1 MHKISFDFDHKKATQ
16 AINLFAQRQGGRI
29 NKMKALKLVY
39 FADRYHL
46 RKYGR
51 LVTNDTYFA
60 MDYGPVPSGTKDIA
74 ETSGFLGEVEREYAA
89 RYLKKK
95 GNLTLVS
102 VKPPDT
108 EVFSDSDIE
117 ALDFAWNTFGRFD
130 QFRLRDITH
139 QYPEWSRH
147 ESALGSVASRI
158 QMNLID
164 FLDDPANNLDKC
176 SPLTDEERKVRR
188 EQIEEAAELEA
199 LWS

>member
-1 MHKISFDFDHKKATQ
+1 MRKISFDFDHKKATQ
-16 AINLFAQRQGGRI
+16 AINYFALRQGGRI

-60 MDYGPVPSGTKDIA
+60 MDNGPVPSGTKDIA

-95 GNLTLVS
+95 DKYNLVS
-102 VKPPDT
+102 VEPPDT

-117 ALDFAWNTFGRFD
+117 ALNFAWNTFGRFD
-130 QFRLRDITH
+130 QFRLRDVTH
-139 QYPEWSRH
+139 RYPEWSRH

-164 FLDDPANNLDKC
+164 FLDDPANNLNKC
-176 SPLTDEERKVRR
+176 SALTDEERKVRR

>member
-1 MHKISFDFDHKKATQ
+1 MRKIGFDFDHKKATQ
-16 AINLFAQRQGGRI
+16 ALNFFALREGGRI

-60 MDYGPVPSGTKDIA
+60 MDNGPVPSGAKDIA
-74 ETSGFLGEVEREYAA
+74 ETSGFLGEVEKEYAA

-95 GNLTLVS
+95 DNYSLVS
-102 VKPPDT
+102 IKPLDT

-117 ALDFAWNTFGRFD
+117 ALSFAWKRFGRLD
-130 QFRLRDITH
+130 QFSLRDVTH
-139 QYPEWSRH
+139 HYPEWSKH

-158 QMNLID
+158 QMNLVD
-164 FLDDPANNLDKC
+164 FLDDPANDLDKC
-176 SPLTDEERKVRR
+176 SVLTDEERKMRR
-188 EQIEEAAELEA
+188 EQIEEASELEA